1 MKVKDLIDKLNEL
14 GYNEDTT
21 ISFGSYNYDGEFYNF
36 EIDEIED
43 GDRESGYDDIGVI
56 FNDCEE
62 YKRDL
67 IRTATEELT
76 DELRDIIGKLER
88 KTLF

>member
-43 GDRESGYDDIGVI
+43 GDRECGSDDIGVI
-56 FNDCEE
+56 FKDCEE

-67 IRTATEELT
+67 IRTSAEELT
-76 DELRDIIGKLER
+76 DELRDIIGKFER
-88 KTLF
+88 KVLF